1 MEMTAPRQYG
11 VCVTNY
17 GDVAS
22 AEAII
27 GTAKLAEEV
36 GFDSVWVSDHVVVP
50 PTFGNIYGRSFMDP
64 FICLTYAA
72 AETQRVKLGTTVV
85 VVPLRNP
92 LVQAKMLSTLD
103 VLSGGRVI
111 FGVGIGWDQ
120 EEFEALGVPFHERGE
135 RTDEYL
141 EIMKTLWTVDPPGFQ
156 GRYYSFSDIAFEPKP
171 LQSPH
176 IPIWVGG
183 NGGPAFR
190 RAVRTGAAWHP
201 GDLPPGELASKYENM
216 RRFAL
221 RQGAPVPALTH
232 RMYLRPKD
240 INPQPMATPQ
250 TAFEGDR
257 EELVAHIAQYAG
269 LPIEHTVFEFVVS
282 NAADLKESIRY
293 LAQEV
298 LPDLRERSPG

>member
-1 MEMTAPRQYG
+1 MTVPRQYG

-27 GTAKLAEEV
+27 GTAKLAEDM

-50 PTFGNIYGRSFMDP
+50 PTFGAIYGDGFMDP

-92 LVQAKMLSTLD
+92 FVQAKMLSTLD

-111 FGVGIGWDQ
+111 FGVGVGWDQ
-120 EEFEALGVPFHERGE
+120 EEFEALRVPFHGRGQ
-135 RTDEYL
+135 RTDESL
-141 EIMKTLWTVDPPGFQ
+141 EIMKTLWTAETPTFEGDH
-156 GRYYSFSDIAFEPKP
+156 YSFSNIAFEPKP
-171 LQSPH
+171 LQRPH

-183 NGGPAFR
+183 NGAPAFR
-190 RAVRTGAAWHP
+190 RAVRIGVAWHP
-201 GDLPPGELASKYENM
+201 DELPPGELEAKYENM

-221 RQGAPVPALTH
+221 QQGMPVPALTN

-240 INPQPMATPQ
+240 INPQPMSTPQ
-250 TAFEGDR
+250 AAFEGSR
-257 EELVAHIAQYAG
+257 EDLVAHIGQYTG
-269 LPIEHTVFEFVVS
+269 LPIEHMVFEIVVS
-282 NAADLKESIRY
+282 NAIDLKESIRHIG
-293 LAQEV
+293 QEV
-298 LPDLRERSPG
+298 LPDVRRA